1 MSKKRKGKKSYYSYE
16 AEPKKSEKKNKGK
29 AIRAKESKPKYK
41 KIKLSIT
48 DKDIGTSQKI
58 IHAPL
63 EVPKDFTKIRQR
75 CNHILKGKDDYLT
88 VGEYMLTTP
97 AYGAYTPML
106 DTIAGT
112 FGEQNV
118 HVCPYCFEVLVDPD
132 VIDVDTCENAV
143 AVLYAMANTLVNNK
157 DRKKKDEIEEINK
170 IKDRLGIWRN
180 LVGKYEKILLKKV
193 AREEAESS
201 PIDRGVSADEMAA
214 SLNSVNQ
221 ARTY

>member
-16 AEPKKSEKKNKGK
+16 AEPKKSEKKNKSK
-29 AIRAKESKPKYK
+29 TIRAKESNPKYK

-48 DKDIGTSQKI
+48 DKDISTNQKI
-58 IHAPL
+58 IHAPV

-88 VGEYMLTTP
+88 VEKYKTTTP

-132 VIDVDTCENAV
+132 IIDVDTCENAV

-170 IKDRLGIWRN
+170 IKDRLGVWRN
-180 LVGKYEKILLKKV
+180 LVGKYEKILLKKM

>member
-16 AEPKKSEKKNKGK
+16 AEPKKSEKNKSK
-29 AIRAKESKPKYK
+29 TIRAKESNPKYK

-48 DKDIGTSQKI
+48 DKDISTNQKI
-58 IHAPL
+58 IHAPV

-88 VGEYMLTTP
+88 VEKYKTTTP

-132 VIDVDTCENAV
+132 IIDVDTCENAV

-170 IKDRLGIWRN
+170 IKDRLGVWRN